1 MLYIQREELPFH
13 QNPIAIVSFVGQN
26 DEFPSKQI
34 SAATADCMWDTVG
47 SLAPQIWHRE
57 K

>member
-13 QNPIAIVSFVGQN
+13 QNPSVIVSLVGQN
-26 DEFPSKQI
+26 DEYPSKWN
-34 SAATADCMWDTVG
+34 STATADCMWDMIG
-47 SLAPQIWHRE
+47 SLAPQIWDRE